1 MRIAIDNSVKEKVES
16 VRLGCLIYD
25 TEVKEK
31 NEELWRKFED
41 EVFPQLI
48 SAIEEKGTLKLNVN
62 TPSVSVPN
70 IP

>member
-48 SAIEEKGTLKLNVN
+48 SAIEEKGISGIENVSSSKKHIN
-62 TPSVSVPN
+62 L
-70 IP
+70 